1 MLSSLYHSTWRKSF
15 SAITDP
21 SVKTRPDPINHSN
34 ANIFNGSQKVF
45 VGNEIPERF
54 QVRAG
59 QSGKTLKD
67 LKHATIKQRLAN
79 MERPPDCAAV
89 RSSDVLAQVV
99 QKDPVSADKKE

>member
-1 MLSSLYHSTWRKSF
+1 M
-15 SAITDP
+15 
-21 SVKTRPDPINHSN
+21 
-34 ANIFNGSQKVF
+34 
-45 VGNEIPERF
+45 E
-54 QVRAG
+54 
-59 QSGKTLKD
+59 D